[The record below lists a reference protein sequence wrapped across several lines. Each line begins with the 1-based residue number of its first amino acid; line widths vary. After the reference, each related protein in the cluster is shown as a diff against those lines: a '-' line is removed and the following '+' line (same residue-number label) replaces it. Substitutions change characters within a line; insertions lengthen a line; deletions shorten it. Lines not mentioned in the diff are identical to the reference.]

1 MAFDWNNYFVLAE
14 DLGRRN
20 DEASKRTSISRA
32 YYSAFHDAMI
42 RAERNCGPKQGGN
55 SHDWCW
61 NKYFLSQNDSCDQVG
76 IEGSR
81 LKAKRVEADY
91 KADPINRLDEVVQRV
106 LADTRKLKQRI
117 AVLDTQYPH
126 P

>member
-1 MAFDWNNYFVLAE
+1 MAFDWNNYLVLAE
-14 DLGRRN
+14 ELAKRG

-61 NKYFLSQNDSCDQVG
+61 NKYLYSRDDTCTQLG
-76 IEGSR
+76 IDGNR
-81 LKAKRVEADY
+81 LKAQRVNADY
-91 KADPINRLDEVVQRV
+91 TADTSRRLDDDVVRA
-106 LADTRKLKQRI
+106 LAAARSLKQRI
-117 AVLDTQYPH
+117 AALDTQYPRL
-126 P
+126 

>member
-1 MAFDWNNYFVLAE
+1 MAFDWNNYFTLAE
-14 DLGRRN
+14 ELAVRK

-42 RAERNCGPKQGGN
+42 RAERNCGPKEGGN

-61 NKYFLSQNDSCDQVG
+61 NKYFWSRNDSCDQVG
-76 IEGSR
+76 IEGKR

-91 KADPINRLDEVVQRV
+91 KADPINRLDEVVQRA
-106 LADTRKLKQRI
+106 LADARRLKERI
-117 AVLDTQYPH
+117 AALDAKYPQR
-126 P
+126 

>member
-1 MAFDWNNYFVLAE
+1 MAFDWNNYFILAE
-14 DLGRRN
+14 ELALRS

-61 NKYFLSQNDSCDQVG
+61 NRYIYTLDDSCNQLG
-76 IEGSR
+76 IDGNR
-81 LKAKRVEADY
+81 LKAQRVKADY
-91 KADPINRLDEVVQRV
+91 EAATIPRLDDYVARA
-106 LADTRKLKQRI
+106 LADARRLKERI
-117 AVLDTQYPH
+117 LTLDAKYPQ